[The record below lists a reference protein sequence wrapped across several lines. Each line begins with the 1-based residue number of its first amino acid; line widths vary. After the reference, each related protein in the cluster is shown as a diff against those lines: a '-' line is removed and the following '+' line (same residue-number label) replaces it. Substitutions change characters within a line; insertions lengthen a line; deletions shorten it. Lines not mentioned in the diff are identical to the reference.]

1 MKNRAFRKF
10 VASIGVAAMVMST
23 ATNALSPAVAKA
35 ESAQELEGQQN
46 DSQEQGG
53 QEDPVAQSSDD
64 ANGAPFADAEPMAV
78 SSDDSQNSQEAAGPS
93 ESSDSNGENGAEGS
107 SGENTNASA
116 GSTSIDASGAE
127 SQGAAGTMSGATN
140 GAAGTTNST
149 IPGTTETAGTMSGAT
164 NATSANG
171 TSANTSTD
179 AANGTSADASTGTT
193 TGENGEASGDNAE
206 ASTKEITSVITED
219 IDLGTYPAGEA
230 PAYAQ
235 LELPDEIEVKVDE
248 EKQIVTVTWNGE
260 ETYHPDQAGTYIFSS
275 ELDKEWNKD
284 ENGNA
289 RYRLA
294 EKVELPKASVRVEK
308 KAESK
313 EENKT
318 DVKSDNKTENK
329 TDAKLDNKTDSK
341 TDAKADSKSEGKTE
355 EKSDSKSE
363 VTTKPETTKDTSK
376 ETAKDTS
383 KDNTKETSKKDSTSK
398 DKTKDETKGE
408 TKDKTKDETKAET
421 KTDAKDEPEKAD
433 QKKKV
438 TNAAALKAV
447 YVAEDGTILCGTV
460 GLTGDSFTIYDKA
473 KSFNGYEL
481 KTVTLGEEEL
491 PQDTAFTRNTSTTET
506 KEEIRTEASYTYTM
520 DGAEHEIAAGDT
532 ATITFTYAQKEEVT
546 PEIASIEVTG
556 EAVDTTGAA
565 IQGDYAFPLAVGT
578 NDLSKTAPYI
588 QGYEY
593 QYAEIGTDKITS
605 IDKEVLEAGKY
616 AYYVD
621 GELLKENTKI
631 TYVYQEDEDYTKLL
645 TGTCGNLTV
654 TVSAK
659 KDAKIPEGTI
669 VRVSPIESARMSQI
683 MAKISETLGQ
693 DPDNV
698 IGVLY
703 DISLDKDGEEIQP
716 RESVHVTMKFDGGI
730 PWNVPE
736 GKQIADTKVVHMHG
750 GETDVVAEA
759 AEDGNAEFETES
771 FSPYGSV
778 ARVAAK
784 EQAAV
789 TENSTPL
796 SLNEI
801 VTADGIQV
809 TTETTNSKRDATLE
823 FHLTYTI
830 DNEKLNG
837 EIKKTTVS
845 GTEIHNVWEYDLT
858 EFMQQNPL
866 MNLSKDGS
874 GDVMDGSTVAGHY
887 NIDNN
892 KLILTIDS
900 DWLNSKNSGVSG
912 GLSFKAQLDSEKIG
926 TEKEVVF
933 RFPGT
938 GASTKVTF
946 EDVSVTNKKTAG
958 DSQWNNG
965 QSWTDGGKQF
975 FKQNEDGSYT
985 IYYKVETTTNA
996 ALDSLILHDTVS
1008 DGQNIDLD
1016 TVQVYQNNNLYQLNT
1031 PANVNVNCLTVD
1043 LSKSGE
1049 KIPAGTYTVTYT
1061 TTVPA
1066 DQADNAL
1073 TNSAY
1078 WSFDGDGKS
1087 DKSGTNFKIKK
1098 ELKVQ
1103 KEVTED
1109 TDAKGRTKYTYTITI
1124 GDGSYSLGGHE
1135 IKDWM
1140 SDNQSFAGDFTISAA
1155 DDIPQN
1161 LTSGK
1166 LKETM
1171 GDGLK
1176 DDAYTDNSY
1185 QLFNYTFPDE
1195 YNGKGPVTIIYSTI
1209 VDDTKKGDLSGNKN
1223 ITNKTT
1229 DEHDKDYG
1237 EDSTS
1242 KAHNFGEKRSKGS
1255 IEKKGVKID
1264 TTNPEKQL
1272 AEWIITVKVNPSV
1285 ELPAKITVYGNEWES
1300 YGYYGVDQYNT
1311 VSLPIDW
1318 DNVSVDGKEKD
1329 KDYVIDKKNKSIV
1342 FDKYNDVK
1350 KSITIHLS
1358 SLLDNT
1364 PLVNDK
1370 GEELRVYNKAYLK
1383 IEDQDITYD
1392 DDTLKYVA
1400 NDYGFSKGVQY
1411 DKEKDVYNW
1420 TVKINP
1426 GKAHVDPDKHVIFKD
1441 TLPTGMELV
1450 PESFIV
1456 QYEGKDS
1463 ENNDFWADNWAKFNI
1478 GVSLNGSEI
1487 DLCNSSLTNWN
1498 TAAPCGISGV
1508 SFTICYQTRLTEEE
1522 KQKNGAASS
1531 TPKKYT
1537 NHAYVKKDG
1546 EDSWKETSTSIERQ
1560 YNVLDKKDLSNED
1573 LTTTTKNVISYQ
1585 IDINKE
1591 KATLNNGQPLV
1602 LTDTLPEGTDLV
1614 RGTGQYTIRDEQGN
1628 AISNSTLSYDS
1639 LSRIITVTVPDATYA
1654 IFDYKII
1661 VDTPTG
1667 NDGKVFSNKAKLKGN
1682 TIYEVTTE
1690 KKHIVVEGSS
1700 YIGGN
1705 NNEITI
1711 QKYDLNDPNRALKGA
1726 EFELYTVDQN
1736 NCNLTKVGETLATGN
1751 DGKLTFQSL
1760 NLVDKDSTNYT
1771 LYCFKETKAP
1781 AGYVIG
1787 NNEYNNGY
1795 YFILYKEESGDKE
1808 KATEFAKTAKEK
1820 LKTDIHVLRGGHE
1833 VSVGN
1838 EQFIEGEAILQ
1849 ITKAMSGRA
1858 LTDNDKFEFQ
1868 LKDKD
1873 GNVLQ
1878 TKENTGSTVVFD
1890 ALKYGKNDAGKT
1902 YTYTIHESSDKKSE
1916 GITNG
1921 ADVTATVKVSEG
1933 TDHKIQT
1940 EVSYTNN
1947 ATITNTYTARGSA
1960 TFHAHKTLAGATL
1973 EAGKFSFVL
1982 KKGNEVVATGTN
1994 DAAGN
1999 VTFHA
2004 AEKTEEYSVSYTLN
2018 DAGKEDTYTISEVKP
2033 ENADS
2038 HLTYDETVYTVTV
2051 TPTDGGNGTLTAT
2064 PVYSKEGQEG
2074 TEDRAEFVNTYT
2086 TEGEAILQITKAMSG
2101 RALTDN
2107 DKFEFQLKDKDG
2119 NVLQTKENTGST
2131 VVFDA
2136 LKYGKNDAGKTYTYT
2151 IHESSDK
2158 KSEGITN
2165 GADVTATVK
2174 VSEGTDHKIQTEVSY
2189 TNNATITNTYT
2200 PEKVQ
2205 VSGSKNWN
2213 DDGNAAGTRPGSI
2226 TIRLYANG
2234 SEIDHKTV
2242 TEKEGWSWN
2251 WTGLNRYDTD
2261 HKEISYTISEDAVD
2275 GYTSSISGYNVTN
2288 TVNKPQV
2295 GSVIL
2300 TKVDAT
2306 TGTALAGAVFD
2317 LYRANNTKVGTYTT
2331 NAGGVLRVDGLTFGD
2346 YYFVETKAPEG
2357 YALESQR
2364 AAFTINAA
2372 TTVSAPASVRVTN
2385 KPVDEKIGV
2394 SAAKVWDDENNT
2406 DGVRPSSVT
2415 FRLFADGVEIG
2426 SAQASEANGWTV
2438 SFGNLPKT
2446 RNGVAISYAVK
2457 EDEVGNYYEASYETG
2472 LGSDGS
2478 YVFTVKNYRETDK
2491 HYEERTGSVRG
2502 ANRNKPSNGGV
2513 AGAGRG
2519 RGTGDESDMTVYGT
2533 VSGASLFALI
2543 VWMIARRKRAGKG
2556 TK

>member
-23 ATNALSPAVAKA
+23 ATNALSPAVTKA

-64 ANGAPFADAEPMAV
+64 ASGAPFADAESMAV
-78 SSDDSQNSQEAAGPS
+78 SSEDSQNSQEAAGPS
-93 ESSDSNGENGAEGS
+93 ESSDTNGENGAEGS

-116 GSTSIDASGAE
+116 GSTSTDASGAE

-140 GAAGTTNST
+140 G
-149 IPGTTETAGTMSGAT
+149 
-164 NATSANG
+164 TSANG

-179 AANGTSADASTGTT
+179 AANGTSADASTGMT

-219 IDLGTYPAGEA
+219 IDLGTYSAGEA

-289 RYRLA
+289 RYQLA

-341 TDAKADSKSEGKTE
+341 TDAKADNKKDSKTDAKADSKPEGKTE

-383 KDNTKETSKKDSTSK
+383 KETAKETSKKDSTSK

-421 KTDAKDEPEKAD
+421 KTDTKDESAKAD
-433 QKKKV
+433 QKKV
-438 TNAAALKAV
+438 TNAASLKAV

-460 GLTGDSFTIYDKA
+460 GLTGDSFTISDKV

-605 IDKEVLEAGKY
+605 IAKEVLEAGKY

-621 GELLKENTKI
+621 GELLKENTRI

-669 VRVSPIESARMSQI
+669 VRVSPIEFARMSQI

-716 RESVHVTMKFDGGI
+716 KESVHVTMKFDGGI

-771 FSPYGSV
+771 FSTYGMIRICKNEN
-778 ARVAAK
+778 ANAG
-784 EQAAV
+784 
-789 TENSTPL
+789 TENLENLLTSANLYLDGKDPVTGEWNVKPNKDYKISLEFAETPNSSDKQFHTSGRL
-796 SLNEI
+796 YYQLPEGVQISEKQEGKRNIHVEDANGKFDLPYTYAI
-801 VTADGIQV
+801 D
-809 TTETTNSKRDATLE
+809 TNGRITITLE
-823 FHLTYTI
+823 SENKNYDRFLSCGNASLYI
-830 DNEKLNG
+830 DFSAQFT
-837 EIKKTTVS
+837 KT
-845 GTEIHNVWEYDLT
+845 
-858 EFMQQNPL
+858 
-866 MNLSKDGS
+866 
-874 GDVMDGSTVAGHY
+874 
-887 NIDNN
+887 DNN
-892 KLILTIDS
+892 KVHFGKVEKTVKVDDTASLEIEKKGTYDPAT
-900 DWLNSKNSGVSG
+900 SKMNY
-912 GLSFKAQLDSEKIG
+912 
-926 TEKEVVF
+926 EVVVTS
-933 RFPGT
+933 T
-938 GASTKVTF
+938 GYN
-946 EDVSVTNKKTAG
+946 TN
-958 DSQWNNG
+958 
-965 QSWTDGGKQF
+965 
-975 FKQNEDGSYT
+975 
-985 IYYKVETTTNA
+985 VE
-996 ALDSLILHDTVS
+996 VS
-1008 DGQNIDLD
+1008 DSIVGSMLTFGGIGSEMFHVDSSRDDNSLGDM
-1016 TVQVYQNNNLYQLNT
+1016 TLNQKENGAGFNAIIPSMKDGEVVT
-1031 PANVNVNCLTVD
+1031 IRYFASVD
-1043 LSKSGE
+1043 LSKLEAGKDGNTKDETGNEVTVKSDQEKSKSQEVHHSVSAYTSINKNSGKIDKVIEE
-1049 KIPAGTYTVTYT
+1049 KTTDGQKKYYRIIPWTIDYNEKRYVSVAGNKIIDEIKSTNPSMEYSGDGIRVTVDKGNGTKETRNISWKEIEKTDTGWMYIIPATDDGNYSYEITYDTRVDVTELIKSKSVTNEVRDDKGHSSEKETEVGPREENIIGIEKTGTING
-1061 TTVPA
+1061 
-1066 DQADNAL
+1066 DQAD
-1073 TNSAY
+1073 
-1078 WSFDGDGKS
+1078 W
-1087 DKSGTNFKIKK
+1087 
-1098 ELKVQ
+1098 
-1103 KEVTED
+1103 
-1109 TDAKGRTKYTYTITI
+1109 TITI
-1124 GDGSYSLGGHE
+1124 
-1135 IKDWM
+1135 KVP
-1140 SDNQSFAGDFTISAA
+1140 A
-1155 DDIPQN
+1155 
-1161 LTSGK
+1161 
-1166 LKETM
+1166 
-1171 GDGLK
+1171 
-1176 DDAYTDNSY
+1176 
-1185 QLFNYTFPDE
+1185 
-1195 YNGKGPVTIIYSTI
+1195 NG
-1209 VDDTKKGDLSGNKN
+1209 
-1223 ITNKTT
+1223 
-1229 DEHDKDYG
+1229 
-1237 EDSTS
+1237 
-1242 KAHNFGEKRSKGS
+1242 
-1255 IEKKGVKID
+1255 
-1264 TTNPEKQL
+1264 
-1272 AEWIITVKVNPSV
+1272 
-1285 ELPAKITVYGNEWES
+1285 
-1300 YGYYGVDQYNT
+1300 
-1311 VSLPIDW
+1311 
-1318 DNVSVDGKEKD
+1318 
-1329 KDYVIDKKNKSIV
+1329 
-1342 FDKYNDVK
+1342 
-1350 KSITIHLS
+1350 
-1358 SLLDNT
+1358 
-1364 PLVNDK
+1364 
-1370 GEELRVYNKAYLK
+1370 
-1383 IEDQDITYD
+1383 
-1392 DDTLKYVA
+1392 
-1400 NDYGFSKGVQY
+1400 
-1411 DKEKDVYNW
+1411 
-1420 TVKINP
+1420 
-1426 GKAHVDPDKHVIFKD
+1426 
-1441 TLPTGMELV
+1441 
-1450 PESFIV
+1450 
-1456 QYEGKDS
+1456 
-1463 ENNDFWADNWAKFNI
+1463 
-1478 GVSLNGSEI
+1478 
-1487 DLCNSSLTNWN
+1487 
-1498 TAAPCGISGV
+1498 
-1508 SFTICYQTRLTEEE
+1508 LTE
-1522 KQKNGAASS
+1522 A
-1531 TPKKYT
+1531 
-1537 NHAYVKKDG
+1537 
-1546 EDSWKETSTSIERQ
+1546 
-1560 YNVLDKKDLSNED
+1560 
-1573 LTTTTKNVISYQ
+1573 
-1585 IDINKE
+1585 
-1591 KATLNNGQPLV
+1591 V
-1602 LTDTLPEGTDLV
+1602 LTDTLPKSWNQSIDHYLGNLNVTGAPQGTSFEVKLIDISDQETSDIKKAAKVQVIFFQNEEKTKPGIAGNGENLTDVKVTLSTEFNPDWDSNLRTHENKVSFQGLETSCRLTPEKKEITKYAQNRNPINLKSKKTAVQSYQFYVDFEGVTGDTLSFEDSFDTRYLKLMRYTDSDECQHTDVNVVYQFDEKTNWWDGSCIARESQEQSYFTTTENGFKFSYSGLPHDKEKNPKNKFRVGYILYIDPDQVNNLNASAATNKGEYTFTNSAKSEGFGSAETTFKYKHATLTKTYQLKKENENNPTSAIAHFTITANPDHLAINNGKNLTLTDTMGANLSLFYSTVKVVPEDALV
-1614 RGTGQYTIRDEQGN
+1614 EQHRDGQTISFTIKDETPVQITYDARITKPASVNSSDWVPFSNTAELNGEQVTSSGSVQLWSASGGQAKNYYIQVVKVNSSNESQKLPGAVFGLYMDEETENPVQNKGTPATNATFTTNASGVVTIQGN
-1628 AISNSTLSYDS
+1628 HDKDGWTLEPGREYYLKELKAPEGYKMDGGVYKFIISSTDQPNYKNCIYCNGDELEIGNARDLDVYNGFKVEFTKTGS
-1639 LSRIITVTVPDATYA
+1639 DAAHAEKLAGAKFALKY
-1654 IFDYKII
+1654 
-1661 VDTPTG
+1661 G
-1667 NDGKVFSNKAKLKGN
+1667 NQVLAEATSGDDGKVSLEVTGDKAKTVFGEKPEAGTKKTLILEETEAPSGYTKAEN
-1682 TIYEVTTE
+1682 VEIEVTSGKKTE
-1690 KKHIVVEGSS
+1690 ENAQKETQTTYSWSVTTSGIPESRKIVNTKKTGADVYKGFKVEFTKTGSDAAHAEKLA
-1700 YIGGN
+1700 GA
-1705 NNEITI
+1705 
-1711 QKYDLNDPNRALKGA
+1711 KFALKYGEQVLA
-1726 EFELYTVDQN
+1726 E
-1736 NCNLTKVGETLATGN
+1736 ATSGD
-1751 DGKLTFQSL
+1751 DGKVSLEVTGDKAKTFLGEKPEAGTKKTLSL
-1760 NLVDKDSTNYT
+1760 E
-1771 LYCFKETKAP
+1771 ETKAP
-1781 AGYVIG
+1781 SGY
-1787 NNEYNNGY
+1787 
-1795 YFILYKEESGDKE
+1795 
-1808 KATEFAKTAKEK
+1808 
-1820 LKTDIHVLRGGHE
+1820 
-1833 VSVGN
+1833 
-1838 EQFIEGEAILQ
+1838 
-1849 ITKAMSGRA
+1849 TK
-1858 LTDNDKFEFQ
+1858 
-1868 LKDKD
+1868 
-1873 GNVLQ
+1873 
-1878 TKENTGSTVVFD
+1878 
-1890 ALKYGKNDAGKT
+1890 
-1902 YTYTIHESSDKKSE
+1902 
-1916 GITNG
+1916 
-1921 ADVTATVKVSEG
+1921 
-1933 TDHKIQT
+1933 
-1940 EVSYTNN
+1940 
-1947 ATITNTYTARGSA
+1947 
-1960 TFHAHKTLAGATL
+1960 
-1973 EAGKFSFVL
+1973 
-1982 KKGNEVVATGTN
+1982 
-1994 DAAGN
+1994 AGN
-1999 VTFHA
+1999 VEIEVTSGKTTEENAQNETQTTYSWSVTTSGIPESGKIVNQIETYAHLSLTKEWEDDNNRDNKRPSSIKVKLTA
-2004 AEKTEEYSVSYTLN
+2004 KVNGTENTDLSKTETLKAEN
-2018 DAGKEDTYTISEVKP
+2018 GWKASWDNLPKYHDGKLVEYTIEEVNIP
-2033 ENADS
+2033 AG
-2038 HLTYDETVYTVTV
+2038 YTKTITGNV
-2051 TPTDGGNGTLTAT
+2051 TDGFN
-2064 PVYSKEGQEG
+2064 
-2074 TEDRAEFVNTYT
+2074 
-2086 TEGEAILQITKAMSG
+2086 
-2101 RALTDN
+2101 
-2107 DKFEFQLKDKDG
+2107 
-2119 NVLQTKENTGST
+2119 
-2131 VVFDA
+2131 
-2136 LKYGKNDAGKTYTYT
+2136 
-2151 IHESSDK
+2151 
-2158 KSEGITN
+2158 
-2165 GADVTATVK
+2165 
-2174 VSEGTDHKIQTEVSY
+2174 
-2189 TNNATITNTYT
+2189 ITNTYT

-2234 SEIDHKTV
+2234 SEIGHKTV
-2242 TEKEGWSWN
+2242 TEKDGWSWN

-2261 HKEISYTISEDAVD
+2261 HKEIGYTISEDAVD

-2364 AAFTINAA
+2364 AAFTINAT

-2438 SFGNLPKT
+2438 FFGNLPKT
-2446 RNGVAISYAVK
+2446 RNGAAISYAVK

-2533 VSGASLFALI
+2533 VSGASLLALI

>member
-23 ATNALSPAVAKA
+23 VTNAMSPAVTRA

-116 GSTSIDASGAE
+116 GSTSTDASGAE
-127 SQGAAGTMSGATN
+127 SQGTAGTMSGATN
-140 GAAGTTNST
+140 GTAGTTNST
-149 IPGTTETAGTMSGAT
+149 IPGTTENAGAT
-164 NATSANG
+164 NGTSANG

-235 LELPDEIEVKVDE
+235 LDLPDEIEVKVDE

-289 RYRLA
+289 RYQLA

-341 TDAKADSKSEGKTE
+341 TDAKSDSKKDNKTDAKADSKSEGKTE
-355 EKSDSKSE
+355 EKSDNKSE

-383 KDNTKETSKKDSTSK
+383 KENAKETSKKDSTSK

-421 KTDAKDEPEKAD
+421 KTDTKDESAKAD

-438 TNAAALKAV
+438 TNAASLKAV

-460 GLTGDSFTIYDKA
+460 GLTGDSFTISDKA

-621 GELLKENTKI
+621 GELLKENTRI
-631 TYVYQEDEDYTKLL
+631 TYVYQEDEDYTEQL

-716 RESVHVTMKFDGGI
+716 RESVHVTMKFYGGI

-759 AEDGNAEFETES
+759 AEDGNAEFETAS
-771 FSPYGSV
+771 FSPYGMMALYAEGEQQDVGVDLRECLTGVTVSKNGTTVDQNTQIGLNDTLQFSLSYELPAGTLKTSTSLTYQLPANFNLAGKDDSGLRGMVFNSQHQEIGTYVIDKDTGLITITIDDQNTINSNLQNSATGNVGFECSASQASSDKGGKTQIDWNDTIHSTLTIEEKKYNTNDLEVEKSQSV
-778 ARVAAK
+778 LDKSQGKIEYQIKVKSAKGTK
-784 EQAAV
+784 EQVVLKDIMSATNGVVFTYLENFTVKNKNGDDV
-789 TENSTPL
+789 TRDFQTVPGSGATNFDITIPKLDGGDEYTITYIAKLGKENYTSTVT
-796 SLNEI
+796 NK
-801 VTADGIQV
+801 VTATSRDKDGKKLEANAEVTYDFKQDLITKSGEKQEDGTV
-809 TTETTNSKRDATLE
+809 KWTVVINSGKINLNGWTIKDNFNGKSYEGSVNINPSVNGASQISLPYTFGTDTTET
-823 FHLTYTI
+823 YTI
-830 DNEKLNG
+830 TYFTNEKIVG
-837 EIKKTTVS
+837 
-845 GTEIHNVWEYDLT
+845 
-858 EFMQQNPL
+858 QQNVVNKAIL
-866 MNLSKDGS
+866 EKGNESRDTGDISVDTGKVEGSLSKEGTGLVDHNDG
-874 GDVMDGSTVAGHY
+874 TVTL
-887 NIDNN
+887 NW
-892 KLILTIDS
+892 KVTI
-900 DWLNSKNSGVSG
+900 NSGNG
-912 GLSFKAQLDSEKIG
+912 TLKAKWYFNDYFQDQSQRYTDSEKQAIDAAWKDKFGENNYKITWYQNGYTVEVYCDFSRTFTYTYSSDGTIINKDASQSFINKADINNTLQSQGENKYEPDHPLVKKLDGNQMTTADTSYDSTDQKINANGVITLKWKVEVCVPEEKKNTIG
-926 TEKEVVF
+926 DITVTDTIPEGMTLTKAQIGAPYWIDFANGGEV
-933 RFPGT
+933 RNGIQ
-938 GASTKVTF
+938 ASI
-946 EDVSVTNKKTAG
+946 
-958 DSQWNNG
+958 
-965 QSWTDGGKQF
+965 DGGKINLVLSAEFVKGLKSGEVLQIWYEA
-975 FKQNEDGSYT
+975 KINNDNAWSEGQVKTERNTVSVSDT
-985 IYYKVETTTNA
+985 NNVINETTSQTQSVILKKKDDEKESLVKKEVTNA
-996 ALDSLILHDTVS
+996 KNGATFDGNNIKYSVTVNPSGKKLGDSETISCVDQLSYVRSVWNGYEVS
-1008 DGQNIDLD
+1008 LVPQSVKVIDLD
-1016 TVQVYQNNNLYQLNT
+1016 TRESVTDFSYTTGEDKSTLGNGDEEHHKYIKFILPNAKKLKIDYIYHFSGNIGTNHTLVNEFSVQATTEGNATDKKETYTVVSKSQADLNATGINFYKVDKDNEKFYLHGGKFKLKKYDKDQKKWTTVSENLKANDEGLIETEKLITYNVAYRLIETTAPDGYEAGELGTDGYSFIMYHSDKTTYPESKPDDFAGEVCDNGELVYLKNKKT
-1031 PANVNVNCLTVD
+1031 ETVEI
-1043 LSKSGE
+1043 SGE
-1049 KIPAGTYTVTYT
+1049 K
-1061 TTVPA
+1061 
-1066 DQADNAL
+1066 
-1073 TNSAY
+1073 
-1078 WSFDGDGKS
+1078 K
-1087 DKSGTNFKIKK
+1087 
-1098 ELKVQ
+1098 
-1103 KEVTED
+1103 
-1109 TDAKGRTKYTYTITI
+1109 
-1124 GDGSYSLGGHE
+1124 
-1135 IKDWM
+1135 
-1140 SDNQSFAGDFTISAA
+1140 
-1155 DDIPQN
+1155 
-1161 LTSGK
+1161 
-1166 LKETM
+1166 
-1171 GDGLK
+1171 
-1176 DDAYTDNSY
+1176 
-1185 QLFNYTFPDE
+1185 
-1195 YNGKGPVTIIYSTI
+1195 
-1209 VDDTKKGDLSGNKN
+1209 
-1223 ITNKTT
+1223 
-1229 DEHDKDYG
+1229 
-1237 EDSTS
+1237 
-1242 KAHNFGEKRSKGS
+1242 
-1255 IEKKGVKID
+1255 
-1264 TTNPEKQL
+1264 
-1272 AEWIITVKVNPSV
+1272 
-1285 ELPAKITVYGNEWES
+1285 
-1300 YGYYGVDQYNT
+1300 
-1311 VSLPIDW
+1311 W
-1318 DNVSVDGKEKD
+1318 D
-1329 KDYVIDKKNKSIV
+1329 
-1342 FDKYNDVK
+1342 
-1350 KSITIHLS
+1350 
-1358 SLLDNT
+1358 
-1364 PLVNDK
+1364 
-1370 GEELRVYNKAYLK
+1370 
-1383 IEDQDITYD
+1383 
-1392 DDTLKYVA
+1392 
-1400 NDYGFSKGVQY
+1400 
-1411 DKEKDVYNW
+1411 
-1420 TVKINP
+1420 
-1426 GKAHVDPDKHVIFKD
+1426 
-1441 TLPTGMELV
+1441 
-1450 PESFIV
+1450 
-1456 QYEGKDS
+1456 
-1463 ENNDFWADNWAKFNI
+1463 
-1478 GVSLNGSEI
+1478 
-1487 DLCNSSLTNWN
+1487 
-1498 TAAPCGISGV
+1498 
-1508 SFTICYQTRLTEEE
+1508 
-1522 KQKNGAASS
+1522 
-1531 TPKKYT
+1531 
-1537 NHAYVKKDG
+1537 
-1546 EDSWKETSTSIERQ
+1546 
-1560 YNVLDKKDLSNED
+1560 
-1573 LTTTTKNVISYQ
+1573 
-1585 IDINKE
+1585 
-1591 KATLNNGQPLV
+1591 
-1602 LTDTLPEGTDLV
+1602 
-1614 RGTGQYTIRDEQGN
+1614 
-1628 AISNSTLSYDS
+1628 
-1639 LSRIITVTVPDATYA
+1639 
-1654 IFDYKII
+1654 
-1661 VDTPTG
+1661 
-1667 NDGKVFSNKAKLKGN
+1667 LKGN
-1682 TIYEVTTE
+1682 TGIELPGSITVNVKDGDTVVDTITVKPNEKGEWKYTSKLLPKYRADGTTE
-1690 KKHIVVEGSS
+1690 
-1700 YIGGN
+1700 
-1705 NNEITI
+1705 IT
-1711 QKYDLNDPNRALKGA
+1711 
-1726 EFELYTVDQN
+1726 YTVDED
-1736 NCNLTKVGETLATGN
+1736 V
-1751 DGKLTFQSL
+1751 
-1760 NLVDKDSTNYT
+1760 
-1771 LYCFKETKAP
+1771 P
-1781 AGYVIG
+1781 AGY
-1787 NNEYNNGY
+1787 
-1795 YFILYKEESGDKE
+1795 
-1808 KATEFAKTAKEK
+1808 
-1820 LKTDIHVLRGGHE
+1820 
-1833 VSVGN
+1833 
-1838 EQFIEGEAILQ
+1838 
-1849 ITKAMSGRA
+1849 TK
-1858 LTDNDKFEFQ
+1858 
-1868 LKDKD
+1868 
-1873 GNVLQ
+1873 
-1878 TKENTGSTVVFD
+1878 
-1890 ALKYGKNDAGKT
+1890 
-1902 YTYTIHESSDKKSE
+1902 
-1916 GITNG
+1916 
-1921 ADVTATVKVSEG
+1921 KVEG
-1933 TDHKIQT
+1933 T
-1940 EVSYTNN
+1940 
-1947 ATITNTYTARGSA
+1947 TITNTLETTSICVSKAWSDDNNRDNKRPDSITVNLFADGTKVQSRQITAA
-1960 TFHAHKTLAGATL
+1960 
-1973 EAGKFSFVL
+1973 
-1982 KKGNEVVATGTN
+1982 N
-1994 DAAGN
+1994 DWKYQF
-1999 VTFHA
+1999 TDLQ
-2004 AEKTEEYSVSYTLN
+2004 KYK
-2018 DAGKEDTYTISEVKP
+2018 DGKEIKYTI
-2033 ENADS
+2033 
-2038 HLTYDETVYTVTV
+2038 
-2051 TPTDGGNGTLTAT
+2051 
-2064 PVYSKEGQEG
+2064 
-2074 TEDRAEFVNTYT
+2074 TEDAVDGYT
-2086 TEGEAILQITKAMSG
+2086 SSI
-2101 RALTDN
+2101 
-2107 DKFEFQLKDKDG
+2107 DG
-2119 NVLQTKENTGST
+2119 
-2131 VVFDA
+2131 F
-2136 LKYGKNDAGKTYTYT
+2136 
-2151 IHESSDK
+2151 H
-2158 KSEGITN
+2158 
-2165 GADVTATVK
+2165 
-2174 VSEGTDHKIQTEVSY
+2174 
-2189 TNNATITNTYT
+2189 ITNTYT

-2242 TEKEGWSWN
+2242 TEKDGWSWN

-2533 VSGASLFALI
+2533 VSGASLLALI

>member
-23 ATNALSPAVAKA
+23 ATNALSPAVTKA

-78 SSDDSQNSQEAAGPS
+78 SSENSQDSQEAAGPL

-107 SGENTNASA
+107 SGENTNTSA
-116 GSTSIDASGAE
+116 GSTSTDASGAE
-127 SQGAAGTMSGATN
+127 SQGTAGTISGATNGTAGTMSGATN

-149 IPGTTETAGTMSGAT
+149 IPGTAGNAGTMSGAT
-164 NATSANG
+164 NGTCANG

-179 AANGTSADASTGTT
+179 AANGTSANASTGTT

-289 RYRLA
+289 RYQLA

-341 TDAKADSKSEGKTE
+341 TDAKSDNKKDSKTDAKADNKSEGKTE

-376 ETAKDTS
+376 E
-383 KDNTKETSKKDSTSK
+383 NTKETSKKDSTSK
-398 DKTKDETKGE
+398 DKTKDEAKGE

-421 KTDAKDEPEKAD
+421 KTDTKDESAKAD

-438 TNAAALKAV
+438 TNAASLKAV

-460 GLTGDSFTIYDKA
+460 GLTGDSFTISDKA

-506 KEEIRTEASYTYTM
+506 KKEIRTEASYTYTM

-621 GELLKENTKI
+621 GELLKENTRI

-716 RESVHVTMKFDGGI
+716 KESVHVTMKFDGGI

-771 FSPYGSV
+771 FSTYIV
-778 ARVAAK
+778 AARVAGASLASEGESIDLSTALRSVSISKVVINGKEEEFDSNKQYPRDAK
-784 EQAAV
+784 FIFALDYSFADNNKPVAGGV
-789 TENSTPL
+789 TKATYTLPAELNVSNGSGSIEAKGYAGEAGTYTISNGVITFVYNTDFLSKHPTAIEGGFSFEGSVNEKSTTNKEKVDILFPGEGEGEKITIKFEDGKVSGSKSYQFNEDGTITFTVDLNVTGKDVTNVVL
-796 SLNEI
+796 SDILGDNLDFANPPEFKLDKNDILDSKITGEGNKREVVLGDLPVGNHKVTYKVNVVDKNNTKSTKNTAKCTWKGGESPDISTEVSFVQKNLSKQGFADKSKNEI
-801 VTADGIQV
+801 TWTVIYVPGQYTAAAGKKCTDTIGEGQKYSGKCDVYYDPNGTQWYVSASDSNRIDSIPLDADKNSFEYTFPDKCTALGGAYKLV
-809 TTETTNSKRDATLE
+809 YHTETTDNLSELVSPKDYTNEVHVDGKDLTSEWKVSVAPDQAPSLNSSKTGEILNEDERIVKWTVTATPPDGKNMTALTIKDELLE
-823 FHLTYTI
+823 NEKAKGEYINDSLVIKKGENNKLIPGTDYTVTTPTGQEGELLITFLRNDISEKITVSYNVKYSASKDDQASSVTNKATITYTI
-830 DNEKLNG
+830 DGKPGSKEEYGSVKFPEKTFS
-837 EIKKTTVS
+837 IT
-845 GTEIHNVWEYDLT
+845 
-858 EFMQQNPL
+858 
-866 MNLSKDGS
+866 KDGTIT
-874 GDVMDGSTVAGHY
+874 G
-887 NIDNN
+887 NIIDWTIVVNN
-892 KLILTIDS
+892 
-900 DWLNSKNSGVSG
+900 
-912 GLSFKAQLDSEKIG
+912 
-926 TEKEVVF
+926 
-933 RFPGT
+933 
-938 GASTKVTF
+938 
-946 EDVSVTNKKTAG
+946 
-958 DSQWNNG
+958 
-965 QSWTDGGKQF
+965 TD
-975 FKQNEDGSYT
+975 EYLW
-985 IYYKVETTTNA
+985 A
-996 ALDSLILHDTVS
+996 
-1008 DGQNIDLD
+1008 
-1016 TVQVYQNNNLYQLNT
+1016 
-1031 PANVNVNCLTVD
+1031 D
-1043 LSKSGE
+1043 LSKSAGT
-1049 KIPAGTYTVTYT
+1049 IVDTLPAGMEYVGDSAQCTIIPQYRHDSIFYPQVKVTYDSAKRTLTFAVDEINGKIQAIIKYRTKLNGTLPSESDPGVEISDNKISYTNRVKVGDNEATKTIEITQKELTKTGKQSEKSKNVVEYTLGVNYMGDDLVEGSDTVQLEDVLDQDLIIDPGTLSVKDMNTGEDVSYQVSYNTTGDGRTKVTLTLPDQRALLVVYSAQLSSAGKTDGQSYEVKNNATLKGTSEKTVSNNTLVKYEKPAATVSGKVDNITIHKMGESSNNLSGATFALSKVNPATLESESDKANCEKTTGENGLIVFDGLSMNTLYCYWEKQAPTGYQLDDTKHYFIIQNFSDNDRKKEYYDLIKSIKPNTDVASLTGGNVFTISNTKLISISGKKIWDDADNQDGKRPDSITVNLLANGEVKESKTVTAANEWKYAFTNLPKYAAGQKITYTVTENEVADYT
-1061 TTVPA
+1061 TEIKGY
-1066 DQADNAL
+1066 DI
-1073 TNSAY
+1073 TNSY
-1078 WSFDGDGKS
+1078 TPEKTKVSVSKS
-1087 DKSGTNFKIKK
+1087 WND
-1098 ELKVQ
+1098 
-1103 KEVTED
+1103 
-1109 TDAKGRTKYTYTITI
+1109 
-1124 GDGSYSLGGHE
+1124 
-1135 IKDWM
+1135 
-1140 SDNQSFAGDFTISAA
+1140 DN
-1155 DDIPQN
+1155 N
-1161 LTSGK
+1161 R
-1166 LKETM
+1166 
-1171 GDGLK
+1171 
-1176 DDAYTDNSY
+1176 DNKR
-1185 QLFNYTFPDE
+1185 PD
-1195 YNGKGPVTIIYSTI
+1195 
-1209 VDDTKKGDLSGNKN
+1209 
-1223 ITNKTT
+1223 
-1229 DEHDKDYG
+1229 
-1237 EDSTS
+1237 
-1242 KAHNFGEKRSKGS
+1242 S
-1255 IEKKGVKID
+1255 IEVK
-1264 TTNPEKQL
+1264 L
-1272 AEWIITVKVNPSV
+1272 VAKV
-1285 ELPAKITVYGNEWES
+1285 
-1300 YGYYGVDQYNT
+1300 D
-1311 VSLPIDW
+1311 
-1318 DNVSVDGKEKD
+1318 
-1329 KDYVIDKKNKSIV
+1329 
-1342 FDKYNDVK
+1342 
-1350 KSITIHLS
+1350 
-1358 SLLDNT
+1358 
-1364 PLVNDK
+1364 
-1370 GEELRVYNKAYLK
+1370 
-1383 IEDQDITYD
+1383 
-1392 DDTLKYVA
+1392 
-1400 NDYGFSKGVQY
+1400 
-1411 DKEKDVYNW
+1411 
-1420 TVKINP
+1420 
-1426 GKAHVDPDKHVIFKD
+1426 
-1441 TLPTGMELV
+1441 
-1450 PESFIV
+1450 
-1456 QYEGKDS
+1456 
-1463 ENNDFWADNWAKFNI
+1463 
-1478 GVSLNGSEI
+1478 GSEI
-1487 DLCNSSLTNWN
+1487 EVLSSGT
-1498 TAAPCGISGV
+1498 
-1508 SFTICYQTRLTEEE
+1508 
-1522 KQKNGAASS
+1522 QKLNGANGW
-1531 TPKKYT
+1531 KYT
-1537 NHAYVKKDG
+1537 F
-1546 EDSWKETSTSIERQ
+1546 
-1560 YNVLDKKDLSNED
+1560 
-1573 LTTTTKNVISYQ
+1573 
-1585 IDINKE
+1585 
-1591 KATLNNGQPLV
+1591 
-1602 LTDTLPEGTDLV
+1602 TDLPKYHAGKLV
-1614 RGTGQYTIRDEQGN
+1614 EYTIE
-1628 AISNSTLSYDS
+1628 
-1639 LSRIITVTVPDATYA
+1639 
-1654 IFDYKII
+1654 
-1661 VDTPTG
+1661 
-1667 NDGKVFSNKAKLKGN
+1667 
-1682 TIYEVTTE
+1682 EVN
-1690 KKHIVVEGSS
+1690 I
-1700 YIGGN
+1700 
-1705 NNEITI
+1705 
-1711 QKYDLNDPNRALKGA
+1711 
-1726 EFELYTVDQN
+1726 
-1736 NCNLTKVGETLATGN
+1736 
-1751 DGKLTFQSL
+1751 
-1760 NLVDKDSTNYT
+1760 
-1771 LYCFKETKAP
+1771 P
-1781 AGYVIG
+1781 AGY
-1787 NNEYNNGY
+1787 
-1795 YFILYKEESGDKE
+1795 
-1808 KATEFAKTAKEK
+1808 TKT
-1820 LKTDIHVLRGGHE
+1820 
-1833 VSVGN
+1833 
-1838 EQFIEGEAILQ
+1838 
-1849 ITKAMSGRA
+1849 ITG
-1858 LTDNDKFEFQ
+1858 
-1868 LKDKD
+1868 
-1873 GNVLQ
+1873 
-1878 TKENTGSTVVFD
+1878 
-1890 ALKYGKNDAGKT
+1890 
-1902 YTYTIHESSDKKSE
+1902 
-1916 GITNG
+1916 
-1921 ADVTATVKVSEG
+1921 
-1933 TDHKIQT
+1933 
-1940 EVSYTNN
+1940 N
-1947 ATITNTYTARGSA
+1947 AT
-1960 TFHAHKTLAGATL
+1960 
-1973 EAGKFSFVL
+1973 
-1982 KKGNEVVATGTN
+1982 
-1994 DAAGN
+1994 
-1999 VTFHA
+1999 
-2004 AEKTEEYSVSYTLN
+2004 
-2018 DAGKEDTYTISEVKP
+2018 
-2033 ENADS
+2033 
-2038 HLTYDETVYTVTV
+2038 
-2051 TPTDGGNGTLTAT
+2051 DGFN
-2064 PVYSKEGQEG
+2064 
-2074 TEDRAEFVNTYT
+2074 
-2086 TEGEAILQITKAMSG
+2086 
-2101 RALTDN
+2101 
-2107 DKFEFQLKDKDG
+2107 
-2119 NVLQTKENTGST
+2119 
-2131 VVFDA
+2131 
-2136 LKYGKNDAGKTYTYT
+2136 
-2151 IHESSDK
+2151 
-2158 KSEGITN
+2158 
-2165 GADVTATVK
+2165 
-2174 VSEGTDHKIQTEVSY
+2174 
-2189 TNNATITNTYT
+2189 ITNTYT

-2234 SEIDHKTV
+2234 SEIDRKTV
-2242 TEKEGWSWN
+2242 TEKDGWSWN

-2394 SAAKVWDDENNT
+2394 SAAKVWDDENNI

-2446 RNGVAISYAVK
+2446 KNGVAISYAVK

-2533 VSGASLFALI
+2533 VSGASLLALI